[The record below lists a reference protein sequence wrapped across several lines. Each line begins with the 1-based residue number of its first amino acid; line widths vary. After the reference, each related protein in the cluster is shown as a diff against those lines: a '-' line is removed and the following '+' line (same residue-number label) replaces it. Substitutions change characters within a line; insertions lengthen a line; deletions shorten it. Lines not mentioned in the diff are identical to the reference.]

1 MTSYLFFVIITLTIE
16 DNSSGWYNM
25 VQRMILK
32 TQERCIYEIEEKE
45 LKFYLLIP
53 NTKKVF
59 LTICLMEN
67 PTDISIQKI
76 LFDQSKVFVIP
87 KIENTFLERIK
98 INSEQAFNDLDK
110 YLSSLINLSHQIIVY
125 NHIEVESVVYF
136 NSLSF
141 HNFETWFI
149 QKYQGRVAAIKI
161 NYQSEEKPQPVIK
174 ESDTI
179 DNTMTLA
186 ASIEN
191 SNKIAPPEDI
201 EIEKPEQEEKSHD
214 LGFVS
219 YVLLGVIVAVVSLV
233 FLYLII

>member
-1 MTSYLFFVIITLTIE
+1 MTSYLFFVIITLIID